1 MIVTPGPVHDLVNWR
16 REPGP
21 YMNLELH
28 LKLADLELHSPVM
41 IGAFTGWA
49 DASVG
54 ASGAVRFL
62 IEALGA
68 ERLATWDGDE
78 FYDFVELRPVSRTV
92 GARDRTL
99 DWPHGEFWVVR
110 DVPTALGGRATAP
123 SLSDREDDGDAP
135 ATRSLLLFIAPE
147 PRLRWRTYSRELA
160 TFASSCGVTHAS
172 FFGSAFADVP
182 HTRPPLVTGW
192 ATDPGL
198 RVRLETLGVPFSPY
212 QGPSSMQSA
221 AIEALRNAGISCVS
235 LFSNGPHY
243 LPVPNANLSFALLR
257 RLCAVFD
264 LAINLAPLRETGDQL
279 IGQANH
285 AVTERAELREHVERL
300 EVQYDAQGMPLAPG
314 ESLRR
319 TEPEP
324 APDPDP
330 DYHPLEVDPHEVVR
344 ELEDFLRRR
353 AQGGH
358 TDPDDD
364 EPERPA

>member
-1 MIVTPGPVHDLVNWR
+1 
-16 REPGP
+16 
-21 YMNLELH
+21 
-28 LKLADLELHSPVM
+28 
-41 IGAFTGWA
+41 
-49 DASVG
+49 
-54 ASGAVRFL
+54 
-62 IEALGA
+62 
-68 ERLATWDGDE
+68 
-78 FYDFVELRPVSRTV
+78 
-92 GARDRTL
+92 
-99 DWPHGEFWVVR
+99 
-110 DVPTALGGRATAP
+110 
-123 SLSDREDDGDAP
+123 
-135 ATRSLLLFIAPE
+135 
-147 PRLRWRTYSRELA
+147 
-160 TFASSCGVTHAS
+160 
-172 FFGSAFADVP
+172 
-182 HTRPPLVTGW
+182 
-192 ATDPGL
+192 
-198 RVRLETLGVPFSPY
+198 
-212 QGPSSMQSA
+212 MQSA

-324 APDPDP
+324 APEPDP